1 MNDDVE
7 STVVIRPVDDVESTV
22 LIRPNGPVFVDGT
35 GRRRKRIKLAA
46 YVAAATCAL
55 YMAVV
60 GVSLAAHQ
68 ETPLL
73 PLPGLGNVAAGD
85 PETAGI
91 LEAHDADD
99 PRTPQ
104 PPRRTDAAS
113 RAVAPVASS
122 LAPTS
127 TPVTS
132 VVPTSEASAPPS
144 SEPRTSSS
152 RTRTSPRNGSGG
164 GSNNGPGGPASGGG
178 SGTTDGT
185 GGSPSAGTP

>member
-46 YVAAATCAL
+46 YAAAATCAL

-73 PLPGLGNVAAGD
+73 PLPGLGSVAAGD

-132 VVPTSEASAPPS
+132 VVPTSEASASPS
-144 SEPRTSSS
+144 TEPRAS

-164 GSNNGPGGPASGGG
+164 GSNNGPSGPTSGGG
-178 SGTTDGT
+178 GGTT
-185 GGSPSAGTP
+185 GGSPAAGAP

>member
-46 YVAAATCAL
+46 YAAAATCAL

-73 PLPGLGNVAAGD
+73 PLPGLGSVAAGD

-122 LAPTS
+122 LAPTTS
-127 TPVTS
+127 PAPTSAAPTTTPVAT
-132 VVPTSEASAPPS
+132 PTRGGSRPT
-144 SEPRTSSS
+144 RTFGQPS
-152 RTRTSPRNGSGG
+152 RTPSP
-164 GSNNGPGGPASGGG
+164 PA
-178 SGTTDGT
+178 D
-185 GGSPSAGTP
+185 PEPDAAPAGTP